1 MLRMAIG
8 LTAVLAPLQL
18 FIGDQHGLNTL
29 QYQPIKVAAMEGHWD
44 GSKPGALELFAWPD
58 EKSESNRYSL
68 SIPHGASLILTHTM
82 NGLFPGLKSVPPA
95 DRPPVPLVFFAFRL
109 MVGLGG
115 LMIAAALYG
124 AFLWWRGTLFDTRW
138 YLHIVAQTWWVGFIA
153 VMAGWVTTES
163 GRQPWIVEGVLRTAD
178 ATSPVTATSILVTLV
193 LFVLAYGVVFSFGIY
208 YINRLINRGPETV
221 AEETGEFTGRPI
233 SAAHDAGRQAIRGS

>member
-1 MLRMAIG
+1 
-8 LTAVLAPLQL
+8 
-18 FIGDQHGLNTL
+18 
-29 QYQPIKVAAMEGHWD
+29 
-44 GSKPGALELFAWPD
+44 
-58 EKSESNRYSL
+58 
-68 SIPHGASLILTHTM
+68 
-82 NGLFPGLKSVPPA
+82 
-95 DRPPVPLVFFAFRL
+95 VFFAFRV

-163 GRQPWIVEGVLRTAD
+163 GRQPWIVQGVLRTAD
-178 ATSPVTATSILVTLV
+178 ATSPVPGQSIAVTLA